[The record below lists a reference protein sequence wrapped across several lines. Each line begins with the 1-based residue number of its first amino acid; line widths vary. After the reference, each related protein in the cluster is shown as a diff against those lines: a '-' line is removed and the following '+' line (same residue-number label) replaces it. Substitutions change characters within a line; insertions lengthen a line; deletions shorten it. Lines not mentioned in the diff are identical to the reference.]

1 MQEKTIEQYLVKEVK
16 KIDGIPYKF
25 KSPQRRSVP
34 DRLCIFDKNITA
46 FVELKATG
54 EIPTDAQ
61 FREMDRLI
69 CKGCWVLWTD
79 SKSGVNNFIKKV
91 KMMLGGDEV

>member
-1 MQEKTIEQYLVKEVK
+1 MKEIIIEQYLVREVK
-16 KIDGIPYKF
+16 KINGIPYKF

-34 DRLCIFDKNITA
+34 DRLCIFDNNIIA

-54 EIPTDAQ
+54 KKPTEAQ
-61 FREMDRLI
+61 GREMDRLTL
-69 CKGCWVLWTD
+69 KGQWVLWVD

-91 KMMLGGDEV
+91 KMMLGGDKI